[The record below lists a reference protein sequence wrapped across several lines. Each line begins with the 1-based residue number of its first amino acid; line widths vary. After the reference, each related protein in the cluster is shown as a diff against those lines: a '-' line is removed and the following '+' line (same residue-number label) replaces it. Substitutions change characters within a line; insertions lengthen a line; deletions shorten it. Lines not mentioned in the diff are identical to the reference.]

1 MSRIGNKPINL
12 PQGVS
17 ATLEDTSVTVKG
29 PKGTLSM
36 NAHPSMNIAINEND
50 ITVQRQDDSKT
61 QRTLHG
67 TTRSLIVNLV
77 QGVTEGYTKKL
88 KMIGVGYRAQ
98 LRGNKLVINA
108 GYSNPVEM
116 DVPEGISVEV
126 VKNTEI
132 VVTGINKQ
140 LVGEYAAN
148 IRAVRRPEPYLGK
161 GIRYI
166 DEQVR
171 RKEGKTAK

>member
-36 NAHPSMNIAINEND
+36 SAHPSMNIAINEND

-116 DVPEGISVEV
+116 DIPEGISVEV